1 MVKKIIKTKISKAKK
16 VKKSRSQT
24 SAKSNRGDTSVKS
37 KPDVVNKHVGGS
49 WAYTDAVREHF
60 FAPKN
65 LLWEDP
71 KDAEYDAEGV
81 VGSPACLLGD
91 TSIHVNTNTLASL
104 SQLKIGN
111 KVLSH
116 NSSYNN
122 ITKVY
127 KPKYEG
133 ELVEIK
139 TRLGNVVC
147 TPDHLIYGMII
158 QRPKSYFITKEN
170 AKKRSVTGWQHASD
184 YKKGDYCLYPID
196 RTVVPKDYIEIKID
210 RKQYDYLSKNI
221 PEKILLNENFLE
233 LVGYF
238 VSDGHTKEDF
248 SELGFTFSIDQI
260 DYANRVKYIVSKI
273 FNLETSIRERKD
285 HNRIDVSVYNVH
297 LSKLFRDLF
306 GHNAENK
313 HLSEDL
319 MSLSPKLQSRLIMGM
334 WRGDGHFNQK
344 RIWPRAGYS
353 SISKRLIQ
361 QLKQLLLRQDIV
373 PSIYEENAKTKDGVN
388 HKKSYRIHIG
398 DIDSLIKLSR
408 ILKIKFVKPRE
419 IQKNRVW
426 TDKEFAYLPITSI
439 NFQEFSGRLSNLEVD
454 IAHTYVTD
462 AFLAHNCGDVM
473 RIWLNVDP
481 KEDKITTLKWRTFG
495 CASAIAAT
503 SMLSVMITENGGMKI
518 EDALKIRPQDIII
531 RLGGLP
537 DRKIHCS
544 VLGDKALR
552 AAINHWFKKTD
563 QISRIVVEGQK
574 IVDPNTKVTEAD
586 IEEAVLEGAVTV
598 EDVQKKTKVGIGYPE
613 CLPQVEELIRFY
625 KEKYFG

>member
-1 MVKKIIKTKISKAKK
+1 MAKKIIKTKISKAKK
-16 VKKSRSQT
+16 VKKSRSRT
-24 SAKSNRGDTSVKS
+24 SAKSTKAQTPKTKS

-81 VGSPACLLGD
+81 VGSPA
-91 TSIHVNTNTLASL
+91 
-104 SQLKIGN
+104 
-111 KVLSH
+111 
-116 NSSYNN
+116 
-122 ITKVY
+122 
-127 KPKYEG
+127 
-133 ELVEIK
+133 
-139 TRLGNVVC
+139 
-147 TPDHLIYGMII
+147 
-158 QRPKSYFITKEN
+158 
-170 AKKRSVTGWQHASD
+170 
-184 YKKGDYCLYPID
+184 
-196 RTVVPKDYIEIKID
+196 
-210 RKQYDYLSKNI
+210 
-221 PEKILLNENFLE
+221 
-233 LVGYF
+233 
-238 VSDGHTKEDF
+238 
-248 SELGFTFSIDQI
+248 
-260 DYANRVKYIVSKI
+260 
-273 FNLETSIRERKD
+273 
-285 HNRIDVSVYNVH
+285 
-297 LSKLFRDLF
+297 
-306 GHNAENK
+306 
-313 HLSEDL
+313 
-319 MSLSPKLQSRLIMGM
+319 
-334 WRGDGHFNQK
+334 
-344 RIWPRAGYS
+344 
-353 SISKRLIQ
+353 
-361 QLKQLLLRQDIV
+361 
-373 PSIYEENAKTKDGVN
+373 
-388 HKKSYRIHIG
+388 
-398 DIDSLIKLSR
+398 
-408 ILKIKFVKPRE
+408 
-419 IQKNRVW
+419 
-426 TDKEFAYLPITSI
+426 
-439 NFQEFSGRLSNLEVD
+439 
-454 IAHTYVTD
+454 
-462 AFLAHNCGDVM
+462 CGDVM

-563 QISRIVVEGQK
+563 QISRILIEGQK